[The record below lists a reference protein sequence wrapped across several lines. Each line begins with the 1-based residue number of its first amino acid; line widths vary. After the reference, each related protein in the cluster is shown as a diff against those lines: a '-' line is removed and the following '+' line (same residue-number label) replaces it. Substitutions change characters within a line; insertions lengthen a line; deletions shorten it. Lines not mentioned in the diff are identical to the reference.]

1 MSKEKILSEKDL
13 LEVIYSFKTNLPEN
27 IINDL
32 VRYLKGKRV
41 TETKLKEILYKVQ
54 REYQNSLVEPGEAV
68 GIVAAQSIGEPSTQM
83 TLRTFHFAGVREFN
97 VTLGLPRIIEIVD
110 ARKTTATPIMWIYL
124 TPEYSQ
130 SKEKALNIAKEIEV
144 VTIEGISESVEI
156 DYLNK
161 AVIIK
166 LDSKELKENKL
177 KIDDIIKVLNRIKG
191 KSGIVEV
198 DRETNTVIFRQEN
211 IKDLSKLRKIK
222 NRILNLKLKGVKG
235 IKRVIVRYDKDINE
249 YVLIAEGC
257 NLSAILSMKG
267 VDIRRTTTNDIN
279 EIYEVLGIEAARA
292 AIIRELMNTL
302 SEQALDVDIRHA
314 MLVADVM
321 TSEGKVQQI
330 GRHGIA
336 GSKESVLARAAFEV
350 TVKNLIDAS
359 TKGEI
364 DWLQG
369 VIENVI
375 TGSNPI
381 PLGTGMVEIW
391 INLAKKREKK

>member
-27 IINDL
+27 IIDDL

-144 VTIEGISESVEI
+144 VTIESISESVEI

-166 LDSKELKENKL
+166 LESKEMKENKL

>member
-27 IINDL
+27 IIDDL
-32 VRYLKGKRV
+32 LRYLKGKRV

-391 INLAKKREKK
+391 INLAKKGEKK

>member
-27 IINDL
+27 IIDDL

-144 VTIEGISESVEI
+144 VTIESISESVEI

-166 LDSKELKENKL
+166 LDSKELKDNKL

-198 DRETNTVIFRQEN
+198 DKETNTVIFRQEN

-222 NRILNLKLKGVKG
+222 NRILDLKLKGVKG
-235 IKRVIVRYDKDINE
+235 VRRVIVRYDKDINE

-279 EIYEVLGIEAARA
+279 EIHEVLGIEAARA

-391 INLAKKREKK
+391 MNLAKERGEK

>member
-13 LEVIYSFKTNLPEN
+13 LEAIYSFKTNLPEN
-27 IINDL
+27 IIDDL
-32 VRYLKGKRV
+32 LRYLKGKRV

-144 VTIEGISESVEI
+144 VTIESISESVEI

>member
-144 VTIEGISESVEI
+144 VTIESISESVEI

-166 LDSKELKENKL
+166 LESKEMKENKL

>member
-13 LEVIYSFKTNLPEN
+13 LEAIYSFKTNLPEN
-27 IINDL
+27 IIDDL
-32 VRYLKGKRV
+32 LRYLKGKRV

-144 VTIEGISESVEI
+144 VTIESISESVEI

-391 INLAKKREKK
+391 INLAKKGEKK

>member
-144 VTIEGISESVEI
+144 VTIESISESVEI

>member
-27 IINDL
+27 IIDDL
-32 VRYLKGKRV
+32 LRYLKGKRV

-144 VTIEGISESVEI
+144 VTIESISESVEI

-391 INLAKKREKK
+391 INLAKKGEKK

>member
-27 IINDL
+27 IIDDL

-144 VTIEGISESVEI
+144 VTIESISESVEI

>member
-391 INLAKKREKK
+391 INLAKKGEKK

>member
-13 LEVIYSFKTNLPEN
+13 LEAIYSFKTNLPEN
-27 IINDL
+27 IIDDL
-32 VRYLKGKRV
+32 LRYLKGKRV

-391 INLAKKREKK
+391 INLAKKGEKK

>member
-13 LEVIYSFKTNLPEN
+13 LEAIYSFKTNLPEN
-27 IINDL
+27 IIDDL
-32 VRYLKGKRV
+32 LRYLKGKRV

>member
-27 IINDL
+27 IIDDL

>member
-27 IINDL
+27 IIDDL

-41 TETKLKEILYKVQ
+41 TETKLKKILYKVQ

-391 INLAKKREKK
+391 INLAKKRERK

>member
-1 MSKEKILSEKDL
+1 MSKEKFLSEKDL

-27 IINDL
+27 IIDDL

-144 VTIEGISESVEI
+144 VTIESISESVEI

>member
-1 MSKEKILSEKDL
+1 MSKEKFLSEKDL

-27 IINDL
+27 IIDDL

-144 VTIEGISESVEI
+144 VTIESISESVEI

-166 LDSKELKENKL
+166 LESKEMKENKL